1 MVAYNEGFN
10 LALSSFASFSVQS
23 FLGGITS
30 VSARGLDSLTPFDFS
45 RRTLEV
51 ILTFHRLLR
60 AFLRQ
65 H

>member
-1 MVAYNEGFN
+1 
-10 LALSSFASFSVQS
+10 
-23 FLGGITS
+23 